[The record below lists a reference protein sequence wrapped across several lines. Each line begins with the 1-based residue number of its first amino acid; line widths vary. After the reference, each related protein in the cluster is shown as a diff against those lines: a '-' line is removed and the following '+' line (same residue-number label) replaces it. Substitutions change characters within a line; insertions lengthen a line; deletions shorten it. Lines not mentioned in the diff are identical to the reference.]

1 VRTRPVAARTINN
14 NAAASSDKEEEEE
27 EDRTGQDA
35 PASAPR
41 RARAASRS
49 TKKRSEAKQ
58 SEASRASDRSESTWP
73 RRVFLAP
80 ALRARYN
87 TDAGGWRKR
96 RRARHGTARHGT
108 EETETKARA
117 GGRVV
122 GRERGRNTMKAEG
135 GCCSR
140 QTREKVRAIESET
153 HQQTARKSQQRS
165 CVRRSRR
172 RRPKEEERTEVD
184 GRVERR

>member
-1 VRTRPVAARTINN
+1 MRPAQLTTTPRRRAIRRKKRKRTGL
-14 NAAASSDKEEEEE
+14 
-27 EDRTGQDA
+27 DRTLQLRLRVA
-35 PASAPR
+35 PAPR
-41 RARAASRS
+41 RARR
-49 TKKRSEAKQ
+49 RSEAK
-58 SEASRASDRSESTWP
+58 RSKA
-73 RRVFLAP
+73 RRVERAIGASQHGRAACFWLRPSALATTLTP
-80 ALRARYN
+80 EVGER
-87 TDAGGWRKR
+87 GEG
-96 RRARHGTARHGT
+96 HGTARHGT

-122 GRERGRNTMKAEG
+122 GRERGRNAMKAEG